1 MQFAGANSHA
11 EPIGLEALP
20 GRSNYFIGDNAAR
33 WQTGVPHY
41 AKLLYEDILPGIDL
55 LYYWS
60 ADGNLE
66 YDFVVEPGADP
77 GAVQLRFD
85 GPEKLEIS
93 ETGDLIAGLG
103 QTRIYHR
110 KPVIYQEIDGD
121 RRPVSGAYRIEG
133 RNRVGFQLAAYDRTL
148 LLVIDPVLEY
158 STFVGGSDRDRE
170 ASIAADADGNVYLTA
185 GVRSGDFP
193 TTMGAFDETHDSAGE
208 ETGTAIFK
216 LGPDGTTLLF
226 STFLGGS
233 LADVPRSHGNQI
245 ALDASGNI
253 YVSGHTTSPD
263 FPTTAGAFD
272 ETHNGE
278 FDMFLSVLDPAG
290 ATLLYSTYLGGAARD
305 NRPCI
310 ALDGAGDV
318 YLAGI
323 TQSPSMPTTP
333 GAFDATYNGG
343 IDVYI
348 AKLRPAG
355 NGAADL
361 LYASFLGGQS
371 DDNSPS
377 MTIDD
382 AGVVHIVGETESE
395 DFPTTPGAFSNT
407 HNGGAT
413 RGDDQGD
420 DLFVVKFDPNPAG
433 GGTEDLLYSTFFG
446 GSSEDDYTAF
456 APGIAVD
463 QQGDIYFTGETISR
477 PSGDRADYPL
487 TRDAIDPDPNLELR
501 DTSRLD
507 KVIIA
512 RLRPNGQGPR
522 DLIYSSFWGGM
533 GENELGALAYDSNG
547 FLYISGVTDAPNFPT
562 QDPVQAENG
571 GGRRDGFVSVFTQG
585 GRRLLFSTYL
595 GGSGEERHI
604 NVLPHPTGIF
614 VAGHTDSA
622 DFPTTTGAFD
632 TTQNGEREIFVSK
645 ITDLDFLPEPVGP
658 VTTVSAASF
667 LGPVAAESIASAFG
681 PRLAPRTELASGVPL
696 PTVLGD
702 TSVQIV
708 DSEGKESLGQLF
720 FVASLQINFFIPAGV
735 APGPA
740 TVNVI
745 VDGEVVATGDVDIQP
760 VAPGLFF
767 VGEQRIAAA
776 SLLRVSP
783 DGSREPLEDVFTSN
797 PIAPRTIDLGPE
809 GTQVFLLLFGT
820 GIRGFSQEVTAT
832 VGGEPTAVLGAVR
845 HGVFVGLDQVNI
857 GPLPRSL
864 IGRGDVEVV
873 LTVDGILTNPVT
885 VRIQ

>member
-1 MQFAGANSHA
+1 M
-11 EPIGLEALP
+11 
-20 GRSNYFIGDNAAR
+20 
-33 WQTGVPHY
+33 
-41 AKLLYEDILPGIDL
+41 
-55 LYYWS
+55 
-60 ADGNLE
+60 
-66 YDFVVEPGADP
+66 
-77 GAVQLRFD
+77 
-85 GPEKLEIS
+85 
-93 ETGDLIAGLG
+93 
-103 QTRIYHR
+103 
-110 KPVIYQEIDGD
+110 
-121 RRPVSGAYRIEG
+121 
-133 RNRVGFQLAAYDRTL
+133 
-148 LLVIDPVLEY
+148 
-158 STFVGGSDRDRE
+158 
-170 ASIAADADGNVYLTA
+170 
-185 GVRSGDFP
+185 
-193 TTMGAFDETHDSAGE
+193 
-208 ETGTAIFK
+208 
-216 LGPDGTTLLF
+216 
-226 STFLGGS
+226 
-233 LADVPRSHGNQI
+233 
-245 ALDASGNI
+245 
-253 YVSGHTTSPD
+253 SPD
-263 FPTTAGAFD
+263 FPTTTGAFD

-278 FDMFLSVLDPAG
+278 FDQFLTVLDPAG
-290 ATLLYSTYLGGAARD
+290 STLLYSTYLGGAASD

-310 ALDGAGDV
+310 ALDDAGDV
-318 YLAGI
+318 YLAGV
-323 TQSPSMPTTP
+323 TQSPEMPTTP
-333 GAFDATYNGG
+333 GAFDAAHNGG
-343 IDVYI
+343 NDVYI

-361 LYASFLGGQS
+361 LYATFLGGES
-371 DDNSPS
+371 NDNSPS

-382 AGVVHIVGETESE
+382 AGIVHIVGETESA

-413 RGDDQGD
+413 RGNDPGD

-446 GSSEDDYTAF
+446 GSSEDDYQAF

-463 QQGDIYFTGETISR
+463 EQGDIYFTGETISR

-501 DTSRLD
+501 GTIRLD
-507 KVIIA
+507 KVVIA
-512 RLRPNGQGPR
+512 KLRPNGQGPR

-533 GENELGALAYDSNG
+533 GENELGALAYDENG
-547 FLYISGVTDAPNFPT
+547 FLYISGITDATNFPT

-622 DFPTTTGAFD
+622 NFSTTTGAFD
-632 TTQNGEREIFVSK
+632 TTQNGERDIFVTK
-645 ITDLDFLPEPVGP
+645 ITDLDFLPQPIGP

-681 PRLAPRTELASGVPL
+681 EGLAPRTELAPGVPL
-696 PTVLGD
+696 PTVLAD

-708 DSEGKESLGQLF
+708 DSEGKESLGLLF
-720 FVASLQINFFIPAGV
+720 FVADLQINFFIPAGV

-745 VDGEVVATGDVDIQP
+745 VGGEVVATGDVDIQP

-776 SLLRVSP
+776 SLLRVNP
-783 DGSREPLEDVFTSN
+783 DGSREPLEDVFTTN
-797 PIAPRTIDLGPE
+797 PIAPRTINLGPQ

-832 VGGEPTAVLGAVR
+832 VGGEPTAVLAAVR

-864 IGRGDVEVV
+864 IGRGNVEVV

>member
-1 MQFAGANSHA
+1 M
-11 EPIGLEALP
+11 
-20 GRSNYFIGDNAAR
+20 
-33 WQTGVPHY
+33 
-41 AKLLYEDILPGIDL
+41 
-55 LYYWS
+55 
-60 ADGNLE
+60 
-66 YDFVVEPGADP
+66 
-77 GAVQLRFD
+77 
-85 GPEKLEIS
+85 
-93 ETGDLIAGLG
+93 
-103 QTRIYHR
+103 
-110 KPVIYQEIDGD
+110 
-121 RRPVSGAYRIEG
+121 
-133 RNRVGFQLAAYDRTL
+133 
-148 LLVIDPVLEY
+148 
-158 STFVGGSDRDRE
+158 
-170 ASIAADADGNVYLTA
+170 
-185 GVRSGDFP
+185 
-193 TTMGAFDETHDSAGE
+193 
-208 ETGTAIFK
+208 
-216 LGPDGTTLLF
+216 GPDGTTLLF

-233 LADVPRSHGNQI
+233 AADVPRAHGNQI
-245 ALDASGNI
+245 ALDNSGNI
-253 YVSGHTTSPD
+253 YVSGHTMSPD

-278 FDMFLSVLDPAG
+278 FDLFLSVFDPAG
-290 ATLLYSTYLGGAARD
+290 SALLYSTYLGGAARD
-305 NRPCI
+305 NRPCL
-310 ALDGAGDV
+310 AVDDAGDV

-323 TQSPSMPTTP
+323 TQSPGIPTTP

-361 LYASFLGGQS
+361 LYATFLGGES

-382 AGVVHIVGETESE
+382 AGIVYIVGETESA
-395 DFPTTPGAFSNT
+395 DFPATPGAFDTT

-413 RGDDQGD
+413 RGDDPGD

-446 GSSEDDYTAF
+446 GSSEDDYAAF
-456 APGIAVD
+456 APGIAVG

-477 PSGDRADYPL
+477 PTGDRGDYPL
-487 TRDAIDPDPNLELR
+487 TRDAIDSTPNLELR
-501 DTSRLD
+501 DTFRLD
-507 KVIIA
+507 KVVIA

-533 GENELGALAYDSNG
+533 GENELGALALDENG
-547 FLYISGVTDAPNFPT
+547 FLYISGITDATDFPT
-562 QDPVQAENG
+562 MDPVQAENA

-595 GGSGEERHI
+595 GGGGEERHI

-622 DFPTTTGAFD
+622 NFPTTTGAYD
-632 TTQNGEREIFVSK
+632 TTQNGERDVFVSK
-645 ITDLDFLPEPVGP
+645 ITDLDFLPEPIGP

-667 LGPVAAESIASAFG
+667 LGPLAAESIASAFG
-681 PRLAPRTELASGVPL
+681 PRLAPRTELAPGVPL
-696 PTVLGD
+696 PTVLAD

-708 DSEGKESLGQLF
+708 DSEGKESLAQLF
-720 FVASLQINFFIPAGV
+720 FVASLQINLFIPAGV

-745 VDGEVVATGDVDIQP
+745 VGGEVVATGDVDIQR

-776 SLLRVSP
+776 FFLRVNP
-783 DGSREPLEDVFTSN
+783 DSSREQREVFTSN

-832 VGGEPTAVLGAVR
+832 FGGEPVAVLGALPQ
-845 HGVFVGLDQVNI
+845 GAFVGLDQVNI
-857 GPLPRSL
+857 GPLPRGL
-864 IGRGDVEVV
+864 IGRGDAEVV
-873 LTVDGILTNPVT
+873 LTVDGILTNVVT